1 MQAYLRRI
9 AWDHVREVRLVE
21 EVLLVHLSLKR

>member
-9 AWDHVREVRLVE
+9 AWDRVREVRLVE
-21 EVLLVHLSLKR
+21 EVRLVHLSLER